1 MNQKYFN
8 AFSRKLDTTL
18 SDEELSNIATE
29 SQFCQRKRR
38 INPRELLIC
47 LMTTMGC
54 DKTETIADIQR
65 RFVEY
70 TGQDITY
77 RAMHSQLSKEA
88 FPEFMREALSHLL
101 TEWLAPAQ
109 VFSQQSPFSRF
120 RQILL
125 QDGSSFALNDSL
137 KGIYPGRFSTVSPA
151 AVELH
156 ATMDLLA
163 DQVCSIS
170 LTADTASER
179 DCLPEL
185 SELDNCLLL
194 VDRGYFD
201 LDWFSRLDMSGGH
214 FIGRCLNGVN
224 PVVEKAWSE
233 RGKVLELDE
242 GATLKTV
249 QNRLLKKQRT
259 ELSVCW
265 KLNGKGEFRARL
277 IAFWNEEEGRY
288 TWLITNLPRDEFSLS
303 EISDAYR
310 LRWQIEL
317 LFKEWKSYANLHR
330 FNTSNPHLAE
340 GLIWASVAAAVL
352 RRFICQGAQ
361 RLAGRPL
368 STRRVA
374 MSCAST
380 LTQLM
385 TALLHHRR
393 AEAKRLLEKIM
404 AYLGVYA
411 QRAHPKRDRK
421 TGRSKLGLLPIGCC

>member
-1 MNQKYFN
+1 MNQTYFN
-8 AFSRKLDTTL
+8 AFSRKLNTTL
-18 SDEELSNIATE
+18 SDEELNNIATKSE
-29 SQFCQRKRR
+29 FCQRKRQ

-54 DKTETIADIQR
+54 DKTETIADIHR

-109 VFSQQSPFSRF
+109 VFSEQSPFSRF

-137 KGIYPGRFSTVSPA
+137 KGSYPGRFSTVSPA

-163 DQVCSIS
+163 DQVCSVS

-179 DCLPEL
+179 DCLPEVA
-185 SELDNCLLL
+185 ELDNCLLL
-194 VDRGYFD
+194 LDRGYFD
-201 LDWFSRLDMSGGH
+201 LDWFYRLDMGGGH
-214 FIGRCLNGVN
+214 FIARCLNDVN

-242 GATLKTV
+242 GVKLKAV
-249 QNRLLKKQRT
+249 QERLLKKQRT
-259 ELSVCW
+259 ELAVCW
-265 KLNGKGEFRARL
+265 KLDGKREFRARL
-277 IAFWNEEEGRY
+277 IAFWNEEEDRY
-288 TWLITNLPRDEFSLS
+288 TWLITNLPRDEFSLR

-310 LRWQIEL
+310 LRWQVEL

-352 RRFICQGAQ
+352 RRFIYQGAQ
-361 RLAGRPL
+361 RLAGMPL
-368 STRRVA
+368 STRRAA

-385 TALLHHRR
+385 TSSTSPS
-393 AEAKRLLEKIM
+393 K
-404 AYLGVYA
+404 
-411 QRAHPKRDRK
+411 
-421 TGRSKLGLLPIGCC
+421 GRSKAIAC